1 MSQLNLINM
10 HCGKMIYERRKKI
23 GYNQDELASAVGL
36 TRTSIVNIE
45 KGKQSLTVENLLKVC
60 AVLKCK
66 VVDILP
72 QVPSVKLTPIKKV
85 KKVIEYKT
93 MDANFKW

>member
-1 MSQLNLINM
+1 MAQHNIINM

-45 KGKQSLTVENLLKVC
+45 KGRQSLTVENLLKVC

-72 QVPSVKLTPIKKV
+72 HVPSVKLTPFKKI

-93 MDANFKW
+93 MDADFKW